1 MSRIGKKAIIVPSG
15 VSVEIEGQDLR
26 VEGPKGILKRR
37 FHPRVKILKENNEVR
52 VFPGG
57 ETKLD
62 RSLHGLTRTLIA
74 NMVHGVNT
82 GFEKSLE
89 LVGVGFKAQK
99 KGEALVMNLGF
110 SHPVEIAPPLGISF
124 VVEGQIVKVKG
135 ADKEQ
140 VGQVAADIR
149 KIREPEPYKGTGIKY
164 IDEVVRRKQG
174 KTTAK

>member
-15 VSVEIEGQDLR
+15 VNIEIDGLSVR
-26 VEGPKGILKRR
+26 VKGPKGLLERR
-37 FHPRVKILKENNEVR
+37 FHPRMKIVNENNEVM
-52 VFPGG
+52 VTPVG

-62 RSLHGLTRTLIA
+62 KSLHGLTRTLIA
-74 NMVHGVNT
+74 NMVHGVSS

-89 LVGVGFKAQK
+89 LVGVGYKAQK

-110 SHPVEIAPPLGISF
+110 SHPVEITPPKGISF
-124 VVEGQIVKVKG
+124 DVEGQIIKVKG

-164 IDEVVRRKQG
+164 LGEVVRRKQG

>member
-1 MSRIGKKAIIVPSG
+1 MKIVN
-15 VSVEIEGQDLR
+15 
-26 VEGPKGILKRR
+26 
-37 FHPRVKILKENNEVR
+37 ENNEVL
-52 VFPGG
+52 VMPIG

-62 RSLHGLTRTLIA
+62 KSLHGLTRTLIA
-74 NMVHGVNT
+74 NMVHGVSS

-89 LVGVGFKAQK
+89 LVGIGYKAQK
-99 KGEALVMNLGF
+99 KGDALVMNLGF
-110 SHPVEIAPPLGISF
+110 SHPVEITPPKGISF
-124 VVEGQIVKVKG
+124 DVEGQIIKVKG

-164 IDEVVRRKQG
+164 LGEVVRRKQG

>member
-1 MSRIGKKAIIVPSG
+1 MTPV
-15 VSVEIEGQDLR
+15 
-26 VEGPKGILKRR
+26 
-37 FHPRVKILKENNEVR
+37 
-52 VFPGG
+52 G

-62 RSLHGLTRTLIA
+62 KSLHGLTRTLIA
-74 NMVHGVNT
+74 NMVHGVSS

-89 LVGVGFKAQK
+89 LVGIGYKAQK
-99 KGEALVMNLGF
+99 KGDALVMNLGF
-110 SHPVEIAPPLGISF
+110 SHPVEITPPKGISF
-124 VVEGQIVKVKG
+124 DVEGQIIKVKG

-164 IDEVVRRKQG
+164 LGEVVRRKQG

>member
-15 VSVEIEGQDLR
+15 VNIEIDGLSVR
-26 VEGPKGILKRR
+26 VKGPKGLLERS
-37 FHPRVKILKENNEVR
+37 FHPRMKIVNENNEVL
-52 VFPGG
+52 VMPIG

-62 RSLHGLTRTLIA
+62 KSLHGLTRTLIA
-74 NMVHGVNT
+74 NMVHGVSS

-89 LVGVGFKAQK
+89 LVGIGYKAQK
-99 KGEALVMNLGF
+99 KGDALVMNLGF
-110 SHPVEIAPPLGISF
+110 SHPVEITPPKGISF
-124 VVEGQIVKVKG
+124 DVEGQIIKVKG

-164 IDEVVRRKQG
+164 LGEVVRRKQG